1 MNTKH
6 IAIALALIVAM
17 VTAACGGGNDKKA
30 EPTRTGPVVSIAPV
44 TGVKPG
50 DEFVA
55 TVRIENVQ
63 NLGGYQFTLNYDSSK
78 VTIASKE
85 EADFLGSTGREPTC
99 QGQDTPDTLLYACA
113 TLEPAASRGSKT
125 QTAPTKGP
133 SGGGDLLRISM
144 RVADNASGT
153 IGLQLAGVLVV
164 DSRADTIQST
174 GSGADIKI
182 E

>member
-1 MNTKH
+1 MNKKH
-6 IAIALALIVAM
+6 IATTLALIVSITA
-17 VTAACGGGNDKKA
+17 AACGGGDDKKA
-30 EPTRTGPVVSIAPV
+30 EPTRTGPIVSIAPV

-55 TVRIENVQ
+55 TIRIDNVQ

-85 EADFLGSTGREPTC
+85 DADFLKSTGREPAC
-99 QGQDTPDTLLYACA
+99 QGKDTPDTLVYACA
-113 TLEPAASRGSKT
+113 TQEPAASRGSAT

-133 SGGGDLLRISM
+133 SGGGELVRIRM

-153 IGLQLAGVLVV
+153 IGLQLAGVQVV
-164 DSRADTIQST
+164 DPLAQTIQST
-174 GSGADIKI
+174 GSGADITI